1 MTTDPAKKIYNSIQ
15 EGLLDYARLGV
26 ENYEKMKMTE
36 QEELKH
42 KFEEWFYDNFTP
54 YTFRCEWAY
63 GDIGTECIETREKN
77 MKQWLMSAYYAG
89 YERGQWDYGYETL
102 EEPK

>member
-1 MTTDPAKKIYNSIQ
+1 
-15 EGLLDYARLGV
+15 
-26 ENYEKMKMTE
+26 MTE
-36 QEELKH
+36 KELEH
-42 KFEEWFYDNFTP
+42 KFEEWFYDNLTP

-77 MKQWLMSAYYAG
+77 MKRWLMSAYYAG
-89 YERGQWDYGYETL
+89 YERGQYETL